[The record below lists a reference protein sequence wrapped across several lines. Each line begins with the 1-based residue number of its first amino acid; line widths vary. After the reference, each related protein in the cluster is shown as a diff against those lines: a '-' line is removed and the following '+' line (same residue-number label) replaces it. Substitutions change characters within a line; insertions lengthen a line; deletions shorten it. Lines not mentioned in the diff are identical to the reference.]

1 MEKSVFV
8 GVLAEISMRAK
19 ILKSKLKDSPDSVQD
34 ILFAIERLEDE
45 LLEVIFNFESQA
57 HK

>member
-19 ILKSKLKDSPDSVQD
+19 ILKSKLKDSPNSVQE

-45 LLEVIFNFESQA
+45 LLEAIFNFDSQA

>member
-1 MEKSVFV
+1 
-8 GVLAEISMRAK
+8 MRAK
-19 ILKSKLKDSPDSVQD
+19 ILKSKLKDSPDSVQK

-45 LLEVIFNFESQA
+45 LLEAIFNFDSQA